1 MSEAFLGGCLCGA
14 VRYRLDEVPGDCAFC
29 HCQSCRKSSGAA
41 FVPWGTV
48 DLESFHSTHEKLTIA
63 KTSEGVE
70 RGFCGNCGSTI
81 TYRNVGRPGE
91 IDIALVSLD
100 DETLARPRMHIW
112 TEDKLPWVT
121 ISDGLPQYPTVEG
134 FA

>member
-1 MSEAFLGGCLCGA
+1 MSEHIAGGCLCGA
-14 VRYRLDEVPGDCAFC
+14 VRYRLDEVPRECAFC
-29 HCQSCRKSSGAA
+29 HCRSCRKSSGAA

-48 DLESFHSTHEKLTIA
+48 DLESFHLTLEKLSIA

-70 RGFCGNCGSTI
+70 RGFCGLCGSTI
-81 TYRNVGRPGE
+81 TYWNIGRPAE
-91 IDIALVSLD
+91 IDITLVSLD
-100 DETLARPRMHIW
+100 DETLARPRTHIW

-121 ISDGLPQYPTVEG
+121 ISDGLPQYRKVDG